1 MGKVVVTLP
10 PTVESLGMKGRNI
23 AAFAIV
29 MAALAFGYGFKTYQE
44 ANGVMYPTFK
54 KEFSL

>member
-1 MGKVVVTLP
+1 
-10 PTVESLGMKGRNI
+10 MKGRNI

-44 ANGVMYPTFK
+44 ANGVMYLPSK
-54 KEFSL
+54 RSLASNA